1 MEVCKDAADPSNF
14 NQPPEKITQGQLVI
28 AVYESVF
35 QCTIDDLLVS
45 KGHEPMMKRVPAS
58 EMEAVM
64 VRFAQ
69 ASEPEDLYKML
80 CKELSL
86 IPTYDKNKLA
96 YLREP
101 VNVGMI
107 IAKQIFRVDKKS

>member
-45 KGHEPMMKRVPAS
+45 NGHEPIMKNIPSS

-64 VRFAQ
+64 AHFSSAK
-69 ASEPEDLYKML
+69 EPEDLYKML
-80 CKELSL
+80 CKDLKL

-101 VNVGMI
+101 VYVGML
-107 IAKQIFRVDKKS
+107 IAKQIFKIK